1 MLGYSD
7 SNKDGGY
14 LAANWALYRAE
25 VDLVEVFAE
34 AGVRLRLFHGRGG
47 TVGRGGG
54 PSYEAIMAQPQGSVV
69 GSLRLTEQGEVRA
82 AKYADPEMA
91 RHNLE
96 SLVSATLETSL
107 LDVEGLGP
115 DAPAA
120 YALMDELAE
129 RAKVAY
135 RALVYETDGFV
146 EWFRAATPISEVSEL
161 NLGSR
166 PASRTASL
174 RIEDLRAIPWVF
186 SWSQARIMLPGWYG
200 TGTALEGWVDD
211 DPARLATLRDLHDR
225 WPFLQT
231 VLSNMDMVLAKSD
244 LAIAARYAG
253 LVPDPALRD
262 RVFDAIVD
270 EHERS
275 VRGAAGHHGARP
287 PAGRQRVP
295 GPQHPQP
302 VPLPRPAQPPAGR
315 AAQPLAERRPARSDQ
330 ARHPAHDQRP
340 RHRPAQFGM
349 SARAAHGC
357 LLGDC
362 VAERSNDAAFPLL
375 APAAPGRSAAG

>member
-1 MLGYSD
+1 MTALLALPRYRSLLRSRGDVQEVMLGYSD

-54 PSYEAIMAQPQGSVV
+54 PSYEAIMAQPRGSVV

-120 YALMDELAE
+120 YALDG
-129 RAKVAY
+129 RAG
-135 RALVYETDGFV
+135 RAGQGRV
-146 EWFRAATPISEVSEL
+146 
-161 NLGSR
+161 
-166 PASRTASL
+166 
-174 RIEDLRAIPWVF
+174 
-186 SWSQARIMLPGWYG
+186 PG
-200 TGTALEGWVDD
+200 
-211 DPARLATLRDLHDR
+211 
-225 WPFLQT
+225 
-231 VLSNMDMVLAKSD
+231 
-244 LAIAARYAG
+244 AG
-253 LVPDPALRD
+253 LRD
-262 RVFDAIVD
+262 RRLRRVVPGRHADQRGVRAQPREPPRVPHRLAADRGPARHPLGVLLEPGPHHAPRLVRHRYRAGGLGRRRPGPAGDAARPARPLAVPPD
-270 EHERS
+270 RAVEHGHGAGQVGPGHRRPLRRPRARPRPARPR
-275 VRGAAGHHGARP
+275 VRRHRRRARALGAGAAGHHRPRP

-302 VPLPRPAQPPAGR
+302 VPVPRPAQPPAGR
-315 AAQPLAERRPARSDQ
+315 AAQPLAERRPARPDQ

-340 RHRPAQFGM
+340 RHRPAQSPG
-349 SARAAHGC
+349 
-357 LLGDC
+357 LDC
-362 VAERSNDAAFPLL
+362 CTR
-375 APAAPGRSAAG
+375 RW